1 MTGDEELNELLEEL
15 DRQAAAEDPDRAVE
29 QARESLE
36 ETLAGLKLT
45 PEEETALAD
54 ELRQLREL
62 TQKLDE
68 TTIEIAAFGMV
79 SRGKSSVL
87 NALVGQ
93 EVFKVGATHGTTV
106 ARSAQRWEQS
116 TLGRPGLEGARL
128 VVVDTPGIDEVGGEG
143 REMLAR
149 DVARHA
155 DLILFVV
162 SGDMQ
167 RVEIEALAALR
178 EAQKPII
185 LVFNQIDRYPELDR
199 DQIYAKIK
207 DERVRHLVRP
217 EDVVMTAARPDPF
230 RVKVQLP
237 DGTTEVQWERP
248 APLIEPL
255 KARILDVLDREGKA
269 LVALNTLLI
278 AGDLHA
284 EIVARKVQIRDNA
297 ANKLI
302 WNFALAKGAAV
313 ALNPV
318 PVADMAGGLAVD
330 VGMIMT
336 LSKLYGIPLTR
347 RTATSLVRDMMLALG
362 AIGLVSVAS
371 RLLAS
376 GLKSSLAGLT
386 VASGG
391 LAAPL
396 TAIGYGAIGL
406 GQAATGATTSYVIG
420 QGAKTYLRQG
430 CQWGPRGIKTVIQ
443 QILAE
448 AKSDSVIDRLRD
460 DLKKRLKT

>member
-1 MTGDEELNELLEEL
+1 MTGDEELNELLDEL
-15 DRQAAAEDPDRAVE
+15 DREAASENPDRAVE

-54 ELRQLREL
+54 ELRQLRDL

-106 ARSAQRWEQS
+106 ARAAQRWEQS

-128 VVVDTPGIDEVGGEG
+128 VVVDTPGIDEVGGEV
-143 REMLAR
+143 REALAR

-167 RVEIEALAALR
+167 RVEIEALAGLR

-207 DERVRHLVRP
+207 DERVRHLLRP
-217 EDVVMTAARPDPF
+217 EDVVMTAARPDPYKV
-230 RVKVQLP
+230 RVQL
-237 DGTTEVQWERP
+237 
-248 APLIEPL
+248 
-255 KARILDVLDREGKA
+255 DR
-269 LVALNTLLI
+269 
-278 AGDLHA
+278 
-284 EIVARKVQIRDNA
+284 
-297 ANKLI
+297 
-302 WNFALAKGAAV
+302 
-313 ALNPV
+313 
-318 PVADMAGGLAVD
+318 
-330 VGMIMT
+330 
-336 LSKLYGIPLTR
+336 
-347 RTATSLVRDMMLALG
+347 
-362 AIGLVSVAS
+362 
-371 RLLAS
+371 
-376 GLKSSLAGLT
+376 
-386 VASGG
+386 
-391 LAAPL
+391 
-396 TAIGYGAIGL
+396 
-406 GQAATGATTSYVIG
+406 
-420 QGAKTYLRQG
+420 
-430 CQWGPRGIKTVIQ
+430 
-443 QILAE
+443 
-448 AKSDSVIDRLRD
+448 
-460 DLKKRLKT
+460 KR

>member
-1 MTGDEELNELLEEL
+1 MTGDEELTDLLDEL
-15 DRQAAAEDPDRAVE
+15 DRQTAAEKPDEAVE
-29 QARESLE
+29 RARESLE
-36 ETLAGLKLT
+36 ETIAGLKLT

-54 ELRQLREL
+54 ELRQLRDL

-93 EVFKVGATHGTTV
+93 DVFKVGATHGTTV
-106 ARSAQRWEQS
+106 ARAARRWEQS

-128 VVVDTPGIDEVGGEG
+128 VVVDTPGIDEVGGEV
-143 REMLAR
+143 REALAHN
-149 DVARHA
+149 VARHA
-155 DLILFVV
+155 DLILFIV

-167 RVEIEALAALR
+167 RVEIEALAELR

-199 DQIYAKIK
+199 EQIYAKIK
-207 DERVRHLVRP
+207 DERVRHLIRP

-237 DGTTEVQWERP
+237 DGRTELQWERP

-284 EIVARKVQIRDNA
+284 EIVARKVQIRDQA
-297 ANKLI
+297 ANRLI
-302 WNFALAKGAAV
+302 WNFAMAKGAAV

-330 VGMIMT
+330 VSMILT

-347 RTATSLVRDMMLALG
+347 RTAASLVRDMMLALG
-362 AIGLVSVAS
+362 AMGLVSVAS

-396 TAIGYGAIGL
+396 TALGYGAIGL
-406 GQAATGATTSYVIG
+406 TQAATGATTSYVLG

-448 AKSDSVIDRLRD
+448 AKADSVIDRLRD